1 MGDENLKKTPLH
13 PLYSVRKG
21 VKMVDFGGW
30 DMPVQFAEGIL
41 AEHKAVR
48 EKVGLFDVSH
58 MGEITVKGPQA
69 LVFLDRLVTNRV
81 SGAEIGQCVYSPMC
95 REDGGTVDDLLVYVM
110 GKNNYLLVVNASNTD
125 KDFNWISG
133 ELKASGL
140 DAEAVNVSADWA
152 QLALQGPE
160 AVKLLTPFVENLN
173 PGEVKYYTHAGTV
186 KVAGIDVLLSRT
198 GYTGEDGF
206 ELYCAPGDAA
216 ELWKVLEDAGAEP
229 CGLGARDV
237 LRLEARLPLYGH
249 ELKDD
254 ISPLEAGLGIF
265 VKLDKD
271 EFNGRKVLA
280 AQKENGIPR
289 RVYGLEMTQAGVAR
303 EGYAVYAAGAGEGE
317 EPLGKVT
324 SGGKSPVRESFIA
337 LALLKRGSVK
347 IGDSVEVDIRGKRK
361 SAVIVKTPFYK
372 RDK

>member
-1 MGDENLKKTPLH
+1 MGEGNLKKTPLH
-13 PLYSVRKG
+13 PLYSVRPG

-30 DMPVQFAEGIL
+30 DMPVQFANGIL

-58 MGEITVKGPQA
+58 MGEITVKGPEA
-69 LVFLDRLVTNRV
+69 LIFLDRLVTNRIA
-81 SGAEIGQCVYSPMC
+81 GAGIGQCIYSPMC

-110 GKNNYLLVVNASNTD
+110 GKDDYLLVVNASNTD
-125 KDFNWISG
+125 KDFDWITG
-133 ELKASGL
+133 QLKAFGF
-140 DAEAVNVSADWA
+140 DARAVNVSAQWA
-152 QLALQGPE
+152 QLALQGPD
-160 AVKLLTPFVENLN
+160 AVKLLTPFVKDLN
-173 PGEVKYYTHAGTV
+173 PGDVKYYTHAGTV

-206 ELYCAPGDAA
+206 ELYCAAADAA
-216 ELWKVLEDAGAEP
+216 ALWKVLEDAGAEP

-254 ISPLEAGLGIF
+254 ISPLEAGIGFF
-265 VKLDKD
+265 VKLDKED
-271 EFNGRKVLA
+271 FNGKKVMA

-303 EGYAVYAAGAGEGE
+303 EGYEVFPSGAADGSEA
-317 EPLGKVT
+317 LGKVT
-324 SGGKSPVRESFIA
+324 SGGRSPIRESFIA

-347 IGDSVEVDIRGKRK
+347 IGDNVEVEIRGKRK

-372 RDK
+372 RG

>member
-1 MGDENLKKTPLH
+1 MGEGNLKRTPLH
-13 PLYSVRKG
+13 PLYSVRPG

-30 DMPVQFAEGIL
+30 DMPVQFANGIL

-58 MGEITVKGPQA
+58 MGEIAVKGPEA
-69 LVFLDRLVTNRV
+69 LTFLDRLVTNRIA
-81 SGAEIGQCVYSPMC
+81 GAEIGQCLYSPMC
-95 REDGGTVDDLLVYVM
+95 RENGGTVDDLLVYVM
-110 GKNNYLLVVNASNTD
+110 GKDDYLLVVNASNTD
-125 KDFNWISG
+125 KDFDWITG
-133 ELKASGL
+133 QLKAFGF
-140 DAEAVNVSADWA
+140 DARAVNDSAEWA

-160 AVKLLTPFVENLN
+160 AVKLLTPFVKDLN
-173 PGEVKYYTHAGTV
+173 PGDVKYYTHAGTV

-206 ELYCAPGDAA
+206 ELYCAAADASA
-216 ELWKVLEDAGAEP
+216 LWKVLEDAGAEP

-254 ISPLEAGLGIF
+254 ISPLEAGIGFF
-265 VKLDKD
+265 VKLNKED
-271 EFNGRKVLA
+271 FNGKKVMA
-280 AQKENGIPR
+280 TQKENGIPR
-289 RVYGLEMTQAGVAR
+289 RVYGLEMIQAGVAR
-303 EGYAVYAAGAGEGE
+303 EGYEVFPSGATEGSVA
-317 EPLGKVT
+317 LGKVT
-324 SGGKSPVRESFIA
+324 SGGRSPIRESFIA

-347 IGDSVEVDIRGKRK
+347 IGDSVEVEIRGKRK

-372 RDK
+372 RG